1 MVQRTLT
8 LSRGQML
15 RAMPKHLLWAAVSG
29 AVVGMLLYW
38 LKDVA
43 ALPGWLQAIVMGT
56 LWVNAAVLPVALPGR
71 HWSFAFIAA
80 MMLFLAL
87 VAGMILAAKF
97 PFPHSRIAC
106 ESGRYVYSE
115 EVNIITWAAIITG
128 GCLGLFYGLLVGR
141 TSSMVV
147 GLSLGSAAGYVLGT
161 LAVHAVSARYMGD
174 GADCDGGPLNGYALT
189 YNTALHFAWQG
200 ALAMVVLHLGASLG
214 AAMGTGPATVT
225 DSTDRQQ
232 PRSVAPNDAAANPKS
247 PIENRKSV

>member
-8 LSRGQML
+8 LGRGQML

-29 AVVGMLLYW
+29 AVVGVLLYW
-38 LKDVA
+38 LKDVG
-43 ALPGWLQAIVMGT
+43 ALPGWLLAIVMGT
-56 LWVNAAVLPVALPGR
+56 LWANAAVLPVALPGR

-106 ESGRYVYSE
+106 ESGRYIYST
-115 EVNIITWAAIITG
+115 EVNVVTWAAIITG

-147 GLSLGSAAGYVLGT
+147 GLSLGSASGYVLGIM
-161 LAVHAVSARYMGD
+161 AVRAVSWHIYGN
-174 GADCDGGPLNGYALT
+174 DCDGDSLYESCWRYGSPLD
-189 YNTALHFAWQG
+189 FAWQG
-200 ALAMVVLHLGASLG
+200 ALAMAALHLGASLG
-214 AAMGTGPATVT
+214 AAMGAGPAVVSAG
-225 DSTDRQQ
+225 DSTDRKQ
-232 PRSVAPNDAAANPKS
+232 PRSVAPTDAAANRQS
-247 PIENRKSV
+247 QIENRK